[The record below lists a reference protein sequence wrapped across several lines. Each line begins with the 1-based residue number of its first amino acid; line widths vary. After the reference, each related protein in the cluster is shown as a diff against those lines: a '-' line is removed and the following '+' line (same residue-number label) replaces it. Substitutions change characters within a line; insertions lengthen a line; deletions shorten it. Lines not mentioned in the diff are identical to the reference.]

1 MFLKWAMWPI
11 SLFLYIISENRIIMR
26 KDVFNLY
33 FYYHIV
39 KKVKQENFSI
49 FSPLFNW
56 SRFVK
61 IGKRKSQFF
70 VLFRFSLFT
79 RVLWWESSLCTSDVC
94 VIYAFVIL
102 FWQKIVRYHL
112 KQRRN
117 PEFHLLDAPMCG
129 HGVGTKLV

>member
-1 MFLKWAMWPI
+1 MWPI
-11 SLFLYIISENRIIMR
+11 SLFLYIIAENRIIMR

-70 VLFRFSLFT
+70 CFVSLFVIHSGIMV
-79 RVLWWESSLCTSDVC
+79 RVIVMHFGCLCNICFRDFVLTENRTLSFKATEKPRIPPPRCPDV
-94 VIYAFVIL
+94 
-102 FWQKIVRYHL
+102 WSRGRHKIGIDIHL
-112 KQRRN
+112 
-117 PEFHLLDAPMCG
+117 
-129 HGVGTKLV
+129 